1 MATGGTFVT
10 YNKVLPGAYINF
22 VSKAR
27 AMGNIADRG
36 VMAMALKSNWGAE
49 NKIITI
55 TNEEF
60 QKDSLKILGYEY
72 TSDNLKP
79 FREAFKN
86 AKEIKY
92 FRIGTGEKAST
103 TIGGLS
109 VQAKYSGTRGND
121 IKIKIASNIDDDKSI
136 IYTFIENTLVDETIA
151 TNIDELTENDFVIF
165 SGTGSFEENAG
176 TKLSGG
182 TDSEVTNAEY
192 SKFLELIEAESFNVL
207 IYDGEDELTKGLFDS
222 FTKRLRD
229 DEGIKI
235 CTVLYNYKKSDFE
248 GVVSVKNDKNLVYW
262 VGGALAGA
270 EINQSLTN
278 KIYDGEYEFEAK
290 YSNNDLKEAIE
301 NGEFVFYYD
310 CGDIRVLKDINTFVS
325 FSSDKN
331 SDFSNNQII
340 RVLDS
345 TANDIARIFNQYYL
359 GKMQNDNLGR
369 NIFKSEL
376 INYFN
381 MLQAIRAIDNFSAD
395 DISIKKGVEKGDVV
409 VDLMIEPV
417 ASMDKLYMKCIIE

>member
-55 TNEEF
+55 TNEDF

-92 FRIGTGEKAST
+92 FRIGTGEKANT

-109 VQAKYSGTRGND
+109 IQAKYSGTRGND
-121 IKIKIASNIDDDKSI
+121 IKIKIASNLDDDKTI

-176 TKLSGG
+176 TRLSGG

-192 SKFLELIEAESFNVL
+192 SKFLELIESESFNVL

-270 EINQSLTN
+270 EINQSITN

-290 YSNNDLKEAIE
+290 YSNNQLKEAIK

-331 SDFSNNQII
+331 YDFSNNQII

-359 GKMQNDNLGR
+359 GKIQNDNLGR

>member
-22 VSKAR
+22 ISKAR
-27 AMGNIADRG
+27 ALGSIADRG
-36 VMAMALKSNWGAE
+36 VMAMALKNNWGDE
-49 NKIITI
+49 NKVITI
-55 TNEEF
+55 TNEDF

-72 TSDNLKP
+72 TSPLLTP

-92 FRIGTGEKAST
+92 FRIGTGEKAKA
-103 TIGGLS
+103 TIGGLN
-109 VQAKYSGTRGND
+109 VEAKYSGTRGND
-121 IKIKIASNIDDDKSI
+121 IKIKIASNVDDDKST
-136 IYTFIENTLVDETIA
+136 IYTYIENILVDETVA
-151 TNIDELTENDFVIF
+151 TNIDELTENDFVVF
-165 SGTGSFEENAG
+165 SGTGDFEENAG
-176 TKLSGG
+176 TNLLGG

-192 SKFLELIEAESFNVL
+192 SKFLALVEAENFNVL
-207 IYDGEDELTKGLFDS
+207 IYDGEDELTKGLFES

-235 CTVLYNYKKSDFE
+235 STVLYNYKKADFE
-248 GVVSVKNDKNLVYW
+248 GIVSVKNDKNLVYW

-278 KIYDGEYEFEAK
+278 KIYDGEYTFEAK
-290 YSNNDLKEAIE
+290 YSNNELKEAIE

-310 CGDIRVLKDINTFVS
+310 SGDVRVLKDINTFVS
-325 FSSDKN
+325 FSTDKN

-345 TANDIARIFNQYYL
+345 TANDIARIFNDYYL
-359 GKMQNDNLGR
+359 GKMQNDALGR
-369 NIFKSEL
+369 DIFKSEL

>member
-1 MATGGTFVT
+1 MATGGTFLT

-22 VSKAR
+22 ISKAR
-27 AMGNIADRG
+27 ALGSIADRG
-36 VMAMALKSNWGAE
+36 IMAMALKNNWGVE
-49 NKIITI
+49 NQIVTI
-55 TNEEF
+55 TNEDF
-60 QKDSLKILGYEY
+60 QKNALSILGYEY

-92 FRIGTGEKAST
+92 YRLGTGEKAKA
-103 TIGGLS
+103 TIGSLN
-109 VQAKYSGTRGND
+109 VEAKYSGTRGNSL
-121 IKIKIASNIDDDKSI
+121 KIKILSNIDEETYT
-136 IYTFIENTLVDETIA
+136 IYTYFDNVIVDEKIA
-151 TNIDELTENDFVIF
+151 TNIEEMTENDFVVF
-165 SGTGSFEENAG
+165 SGTGSFEANAG
-176 TKLSGG
+176 TSLSGG
-182 TDSEVTNAEY
+182 TDAEVNNSEY
-192 SKFLELIEAESFNVL
+192 SKFLSLIEAENFNVL
-207 IYDGEDELTKGLFDS
+207 IYDGEDEQTKGLFES

-229 DEGIKI
+229 DEGVKI
-235 CTVLYNYKKSDFE
+235 STVLYNYKKADFE
-248 GVVSVKNDKNLVYW
+248 GIVSVKNDKNLVYW

-278 KIYDGEYEFEAK
+278 KIYDGEYVFNAK
-290 YSNNDLKEAIE
+290 YSNNELKEAIN

-310 CGDIRVLKDINTFVS
+310 ANDIRVLKDINTFVS
-325 FSSDKN
+325 FSTDKN

-345 TANDIARIFNQYYL
+345 TANDIARIFNEYYL
-359 GKMQNDNLGR
+359 GKMQNDALGR
-369 NIFKSEL
+369 DIFKSEL

-381 MLQAIRAIDNFSAD
+381 QLQAIRAIDNFSAD
-395 DISIKKGVEKGDVV
+395 DIFIKKGTEKGDVI